1 MLRNSFIYK
10 IQCELSCPK
19 SACKISGFQEK
30 HDRFGDKMQNLQGWK
45 WIAVKLLIPDRI
57 QILVIL
63 SGNQVKFDFLTGL
76 QETGA

>member
-1 MLRNSFIYK
+1 
-10 IQCELSCPK
+10 
-19 SACKISGFQEK
+19 
-30 HDRFGDKMQNLQGWK
+30 MQNLQGWK